1 MGLDDKKYVLYLRD
15 PQLGDVP
22 IAPGVVHEITVSE
35 DALTPEAMSL
45 LQPMELEFSIRQV
58 KTPKYWRCGTRK
70 RFVKIL
76 MSEGCNRNMA
86 NDLALYV
93 QRMRGRLSY
102 QDVLFEALGLI
113 YVARAN
119 LRKDEEHGTD

>member
-1 MGLDDKKYVLYLRD
+1 MGSDDKKYVLYLRD

-22 IAPGVVHEITVSE
+22 IAPEVVHEITVSE

-45 LQPMELEFSIRQV
+45 LQPMELEFSIQV
-58 KTPKYWRCGTRK
+58 KTPKCWRCGTRK

-76 MSEGCNRNMA
+76 MSEGCSRNMA

-93 QRMRGRLSY
+93 QRMRGQISY
-102 QDVLFEALGLI
+102 QYVLFEALGLI
-113 YVARAN
+113 YVAQAN
-119 LRKDEEHGTD
+119 LRKDEEHGTA